1 MAYIWAYIQGGST
14 RSLTGT
20 WSKIVWISSVIIGIF
35 QIWTALYGRLEPYVH
50 VVLFLCTMLYLTF
63 FIFRPTQKSK
73 DGPPGT
79 IDICLS
85 SLSLII
91 GLYLYL
97 EAPRLT
103 TRWPSVDPLSMW
115 DITFGILLVLLV
127 LEATRRSLGPGLTTL
142 VLLLIAYSLW
152 GHLLTGEF
160 YHQQITLTSFIEQMV
175 LTYNGLFSSVTRI
188 AATYVFMFILLGSF
202 LEYSGI
208 TNFFNQFSLALAGR
222 STGGP
227 AKIAVISSG
236 LYGSISGS
244 PSADVATTGSFTIPM
259 MKKMGYQK
267 KEAGAIE
274 AVAATGGSLLPPVMG
289 SAAFI
294 MSDMTGI
301 AYSAIVIAA
310 LIPALLYYYGA
321 YMQVHF
327 LSASKGMSGVPSE
340 DIPRLKEVLFKSG
353 YYLIPIVILV
363 YLLLDGFSLAYAAAI
378 ALLST
383 IVVSWFKRET
393 RMGVKHILDAI
404 AAGTLRIA
412 SLAAAVG
419 AASLVVGG
427 LTVTGLSNKFLSIIL
442 GISGNSIIIALLLV
456 MLVCLLLGMGV
467 PTPAAYM
474 LTAAIGGPMLI
485 SLDIPLMAAH
495 MFIMYF
501 AVLSAITPPVAV
513 AAYVAA
519 PIAQENPMSIAWEA
533 CKIGIVSFII
543 PYMFIFNPAL
553 LMEGAWYEIALA
565 CFIAIV
571 ALTAFTSS
579 VSGFLFHPL
588 SNMNR
593 ALLLISGILLMFTHW
608 LVIGMG
614 LLMAFI
620 LFGLNYKPRHPRAL
634 ESKIET

>member
-1 MAYIWAYIQGGST
+1 M
-14 RSLTGT
+14 
-20 WSKIVWISSVIIGIF
+20 
-35 QIWTALYGRLEPYVH
+35 
-50 VVLFLCTMLYLTF
+50 
-63 FIFRPTQKSK
+63 
-73 DGPPGT
+73 
-79 IDICLS
+79 
-85 SLSLII
+85 
-91 GLYLYL
+91 
-97 EAPRLT
+97 T

-115 DITFGILLVLLV
+115 DITFGVMLVLLV
-127 LEATRRSLGPGLTTL
+127 LEATRRSLGPGLTSL

-152 GHLLTGEF
+152 GHYLPGEF
-160 YHQQITLTSFIEQMV
+160 YHQQITMTSFVEQMV

-208 TNFFNQFSLALAGR
+208 TNFFNQFSLAIAGR
-222 STGGP
+222 ATGGP

-274 AVAATGGSLLPPVMG
+274 AVAGTGGSLLPPVMG

-294 MSDMTGI
+294 MSDMTGL
-301 AYSAIVIAA
+301 AYSAIAVAA
-310 LIPALLYYYGA
+310 LIPALLYYFGA

-340 DIPRLKEVLFKSG
+340 DIPRLKDVLFKSG
-353 YYLIPIVILV
+353 YYLIPIIILV
-363 YLLLDGFSLAYAAAI
+363 YLLLDGYSLAYAAAI

-383 IVVSWFKRET
+383 IVVSWFKKET

-412 SLAAAVG
+412 ALAAAVG

-442 GISGNSIIIALLLV
+442 GISGDSIIIALLLV

-474 LTAAIGGPMLI
+474 LTAAIGGPLLI

-495 MFIMYF
+495 MFIMYY

-533 CKIGIVSFII
+533 CKIGVVSFII
-543 PYMFIFNPAL
+543 PFMFIFNPPL
-553 LMEGAWYEIALA
+553 LMEGAWYEIIIAS
-565 CFIAIV
+565 CIAII
-571 ALTAFTSS
+571 AITAFTSA
-579 VSGFLFHPL
+579 VSGFLFHPVNAL
-588 SNMNR
+588 NR
-593 ALLLISGILLMFTHW
+593 VLLLVTGVLLIFTHW
-608 LVIGMG
+608 LVIVLG

-620 LFGLNYKPRHPRAL
+620 VFGLNYKPRRPRASL

>member
-14 RSLTGT
+14 RTLTGT
-20 WSKIVWISSVIIGIF
+20 WSKIVWISSVFIGIF

-73 DGPPGT
+73 DGPPGY
-79 IDICLS
+79 IDIFFS
-85 SLSLII
+85 TLSLII
-91 GLYLYL
+91 GLYLYI

-103 TRWPSVDPLSMW
+103 TRWPSVDPLSTW
-115 DITFGILLVLLV
+115 DITFGVMLVLLV
-127 LEATRRSLGPGLTTL
+127 LEATRRSLGPGLTSL

-152 GHLLTGEF
+152 GHLLPGEF
-160 YHQQITLTSFIEQMV
+160 YHQQITVTSFIEQMV

-208 TNFFNQFSLALAGR
+208 TNFFNQFSLAVAGR

-301 AYSAIVIAA
+301 AYSAIAIAA

-340 DIPRLKEVLFKSG
+340 DIPRLKDVLFKSG
-353 YYLIPIVILV
+353 YYLIPIIILV

-383 IVVSWFKRET
+383 IVVSWFKKET
-393 RMGVKHILDAI
+393 RMGVKPILDAI

-442 GISGNSIIIALLLV
+442 GISGSSIIIALLLV

-495 MFIMYF
+495 MFIMYY

-543 PYMFIFNPAL
+543 PFMFIFNHAL
-553 LMEGAWYEIALA
+553 LMEGAWYEIIIAS
-565 CFIAIV
+565 CIAII
-571 ALTAFTSS
+571 ALTAFTSA
-579 VSGFLFHPL
+579 VSGYLFHPVNSL
-588 SNMNR
+588 NR
-593 ALLLISGILLMFTHW
+593 VLLLVSGVLLIFTHW
-608 LVIGMG
+608 LPIVIG

-620 LFGLNYKPRHPRAL
+620 VFSLNYKPRHPRAL
-634 ESKIET
+634 ESKIEI